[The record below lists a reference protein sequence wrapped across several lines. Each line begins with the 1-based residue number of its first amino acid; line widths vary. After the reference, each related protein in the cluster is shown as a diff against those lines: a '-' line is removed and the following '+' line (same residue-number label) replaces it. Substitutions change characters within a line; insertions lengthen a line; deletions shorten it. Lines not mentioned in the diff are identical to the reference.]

1 MPALEAARIS
11 RSGIA
16 LAQYVG
22 IGDGTMNSTQSQQTR
37 REQLLRYL
45 GLMGILILG
54 TIGYWSVLPAQGCQ
68 RESEQAVFD
77 WAFVENANPL
87 PNGMMWVGYRDR
99 EDGTIRHVSF
109 HRIVR
114 VLPGIQP
121 DLPVEEALR
130 FTVLITAGT
139 LDPITYIFF
148 REPLYYGTDLDELGL
163 PRRMW
168 LDPEEDGVNG
178 NERAGMRVA
187 IESDERV
194 PS

>member
-1 MPALEAARIS
+1 
-11 RSGIA
+11 
-16 LAQYVG
+16 
-22 IGDGTMNSTQSQQTR
+22 MNSAHLQQTS
-37 REQLLRYL
+37 RERLLRCL
-45 GLMGILILG
+45 GLMGFLIAG
-54 TIGYWSVLPAQGCQ
+54 IIGYWSVPPAEACQ
-68 RESEQAVFD
+68 SQPEKATFD
-77 WAFVENANPL
+77 WAMVEDTYPL
-87 PNGMMWVGYRDR
+87 PNGMMWVGYADPAEGAIKHVTLDR
-99 EDGTIRHVSF
+99 IL
-109 HRIVR
+109 R

-130 FTVLITAGT
+130 FTVLITDGT
-139 LDPITYIFF
+139 LDPITYIIF

-168 LDPEEDGVNG
+168 QDPEEDGVNG